1 MSEMKYLN
9 KSLSAS
15 ETQRYSP
22 EALKTEAVID
32 TSVGL
37 ITFYQT
43 SNLIQPFLFSTGH
56 YPSPL
61 IRVMN
66 ALVLL
71 HARKKSY
78 IFECHDVGH
87 SSDLSGNTL
96 PTKFF

>member
-1 MSEMKYLN
+1 MKYLN

-15 ETQRYSP
+15 ETQRCSR

-43 SNLIQPFLFSTGH
+43 SNLIQPFLFNTGH

-61 IRVMN
+61 LRVMN
-66 ALVLL
+66 ALVFL
-71 HARKKSY
+71 HAQKNSY
-78 IFECHDVGH
+78 VFGCHEVGR
-87 SSDLSGNTL
+87 SSDLSGNPL
-96 PTKFF
+96 PTNFS